1 MITLSTKGRYGVRA
15 MVELARH
22 YGQGPLP
29 IRNIA
34 DRQRIPVPYLEQ
46 LLVKLRRGMLVES
59 VRGRNGGYVLGRPP
73 DQISVGDVVRV
84 LEGPISLCECVSPKS
99 GEVCDMV
106 DHCVTKLLWA
116 RMSKQI
122 EEIFDDI
129 RLHNLLAEA
138 AYRRTGVRKDAKGL
152 F

>member
-1 MITLSTKGRYGVRA
+1 MLTLSTKGRYGVRA

-22 YGQGPLP
+22 YGRGPLP
-29 IRNIA
+29 IRDIA
-34 DRQRIPVPYLEQ
+34 DRQGIPVPYLEQ
-46 LLVKLRRGMLVES
+46 LLVKLRRGLLVES
-59 VRGRNGGYVLGRPP
+59 VRGRHGGYVLGRPP
-73 DQISVGDVVRV
+73 DQISVGDVVRI
-84 LEGPISLCECVSPKS
+84 LEGPISLCGCVSPKS

-129 RLHNLLAEA
+129 RLHTLLAETA
-138 AYRRTGVRKDAKGL
+138 NIERG
-152 F
+152 